1 MGTAHAYEDYAMILR
16 NQLLAALAAAACAFA
31 PAAFPQEPPPSP
43 QDPTSADVGEPPPS
57 EQQDLP
63 PTTTDEPAATDQTTP
78 GATEEPSEDPTAAP
92 GAATGESTA
101 GPIDDRKIDQF
112 ADAYVAVQT
121 IQQKA
126 AQELQNASNPEQADK
141 VKATAESDM
150 IAAVE
155 RSGLQVPEFNR
166 IVERMASDTEVR
178 SRVAAKL
185 QERTGQ
191 KPDAG
196 AKPDDT
202 GG

>member
-1 MGTAHAYEDYAMILR
+1 MTLRSQLIYSALFAVSTAA
-16 NQLLAALAAAACAFA
+16 A
-31 PAAFPQEPPPSP
+31 PAAWAQVQEPAPPAEEFP
-43 QDPTSADVGEPPPS
+43 APTEDTAPS
-57 EQQDLP
+57 QSTDA
-63 PTTTDEPAATDQTTP
+63 TTPDTPSTRDSTTAAAPITDQ
-78 GATEEPSEDPTAAP
+78 
-92 GAATGESTA
+92 
-101 GPIDDRKIDQF
+101 KIEQF

-126 AQELQNASNPEQADK
+126 ATQLQSAKDPAAADK

-155 RSGLQVPEFNR
+155 RSGLQVPEFNK

-185 QERTGQ
+185 QERGAI